1 VSESLTMRQLRE
13 PAVLREL
20 EAYWTVYER
29 VLDDS
34 QRAVAEELQ
43 TDPAMRQVV
52 EAAFRDTELQERM
65 QTLFRQAIREGD
77 WGPYLTLLR
86 ETGATFARMGLQFGD
101 WFHVMNAVRRH
112 TVPHLLEAYG
122 DDYEQLAA
130 AVRGK
135 GTLFDLTLQTL
146 GEAYLD
152 ERESTIAKQRAAIAE
167 LSTPVLQIRPGLLLM
182 PVIGVVDSARSRQL
196 TEKLLYAIQDN
207 RARVVVMDI
216 TGVAEVDSEVANRLI
231 QAAEAAR
238 LMGATPIITG
248 ISTGVAQTLVA
259 VGVDLKGLRTVGD
272 LQGGIEEA
280 DELLHSRNSW
290 GSQDRQRSL
299 ASPPPAGDG
308 W

>member
-13 PAVLREL
+13 PAVLRDL

-29 VLDDS
+29 VLEDV

-43 TDPAMRQVV
+43 TDPALAQVV
-52 EAAFRDTELQERM
+52 EAAFRDTELQGRM
-65 QTLFRQAIREGD
+65 QSLFRQALRDGQ
-77 WGPYLTLLR
+77 WQPYLTVLR
-86 ETGATFARMGLQFGD
+86 EAGVTFARKGLQFGD
-101 WFHVMNAVRRH
+101 WFHVLNAFRRH

-122 DDYEQLAA
+122 DDHEQLAA

-135 GTLFDLTLQTL
+135 GRLFDLALQTL

-182 PVIGVVDSARSRQL
+182 PIIGVVDSARSRQL
-196 TEKLLYAIQDN
+196 TETLLHAIQDS

-280 DELLHSRNSW
+280 DELIRSRNSL
-290 GSQDRQRSL
+290 GGQDRQRSL
-299 ASPPPAGDG
+299 SSQPLAGDG
-308 W
+308 R